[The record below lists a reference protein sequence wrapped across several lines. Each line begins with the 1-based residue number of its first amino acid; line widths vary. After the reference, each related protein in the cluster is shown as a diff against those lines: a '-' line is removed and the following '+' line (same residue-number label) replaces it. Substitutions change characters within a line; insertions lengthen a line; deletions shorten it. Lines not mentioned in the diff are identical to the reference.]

1 MLSDDNDDVEFA
13 DRLMNPDLY
22 NEQHV
27 GVLPVPSPPPPSHH
41 KSKMC
46 PL

>member
-1 MLSDDNDDVEFA
+1 MLSDNDDDIEFA

-27 GVLPVPSPPPPSHH
+27 GVLPLPLPPPPSRH
-41 KSKMC
+41 KSETFS
-46 PL
+46 L